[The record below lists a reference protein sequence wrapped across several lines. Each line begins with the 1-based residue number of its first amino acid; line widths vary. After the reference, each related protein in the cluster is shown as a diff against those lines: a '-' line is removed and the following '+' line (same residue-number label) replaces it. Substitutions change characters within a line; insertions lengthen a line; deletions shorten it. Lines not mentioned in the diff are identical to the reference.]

1 MRIEIFLQ
9 QENKQLQIELSDT
22 ATLEDLLVK
31 IENEIQFKRQEYRL
45 IHKGKIISQ
54 ERTNLTLKD
63 DMKFT
68 DTEQIHLL
76 ETIKPTARPVQTTS
90 QDQTQEQTQRQNI
103 QDMFGGQLG
112 EVISV
117 VVDHNGTR
125 ITNGLNNQPLAPD
138 ALSRVFSS
146 LPPELSQILRAQHVR
161 AHTQAQHNIPN
172 QQSTQQ
178 PQEQHQTQNQPRRR
192 QILPAEQIQEPEKQ
206 NQTFKA
212 SPKQSM
218 TQLVAEYEQFEV
230 TRELKTEQQKLL
242 AVYNHNAQKLRETE
256 QEIISSYKG
265 RTQQKM
271 LQKNLEIQAKLV
283 KIMIK
288 ELDQKTHLEALEEQV
303 GGTIDSLEEQE
314 QDVLIDFLEKELE
327 K

>member
-1 MRIEIFLQ
+1 MRIELFLQ
-9 QENKQLQIELSDT
+9 KENKQLQIELSDA
-22 ATLEDLLVK
+22 ATLEELLVK
-31 IENEIQFKRQEYRL
+31 IENELQCKRQEYRL

-54 ERTNLTLKD
+54 EKTNLALKD

-76 ETIKPTARPVQTTS
+76 ETIKPTARPAQTP

-125 ITNGLNNQPLAPD
+125 ITNSLNNQPLAPD
-138 ALSRVFSS
+138 ALQRVFGS
-146 LPPELSQILRAQHVR
+146 LPPEFSQLLRAR
-161 AHTQAQHNIPN
+161 AHTQARN
-172 QQSTQQ
+172 QQSAPQQ
-178 PQEQHQTQNQPRRR
+178 QEQNQTQPRRR
-192 QILPAEQIQEPEKQ
+192 QILPAEQIQEAEEQK
-206 NQTFKA
+206 TFKA

-242 AVYNHNAQKLRETE
+242 AVYNHNAQKLREIE
-256 QEIISSYKG
+256 KEINSQYKG
-265 RTQQKM
+265 RTQEKM
-271 LQKNLEIQAKLV
+271 LQKNLEIQAKLI

-288 ELDQKTHLEALEEQV
+288 ELDQKTQLEALEEQV
-303 GGTIDSLEEQE
+303 GDTIDSLEEHE
-314 QDVLIDFLEKELE
+314 QDALIDFLEKELE